1 MPKHSL
7 IALIGFAKSAAAAA
21 TTYTD
26 QFLAES
32 ANPEDRIATVN
43 ALCDQVVATDREARA
58 LQTQAKAKVTEL
70 RRLKRELYNQTSSL
84 VDMGVVFCGKRTPQG
99 QEFATLRTKLRR
111 RRSPQRA
118 GGASVPLAVVPPP
131 TAASETLAP
140 PEPPPAKPA

>member
-43 ALCDQVVATDREARA
+43 ALCDQVVAT
-58 LQTQAKAKVTEL
+58 
-70 RRLKRELYNQTSSL
+70 ELYNQTSSL

-118 GGASVPLAVVPPP
+118 GGASVPLAVVPSP

-140 PEPPPAKPA
+140 EPPPAKPA